1 MKLQTRTKAG
11 EGDVAAP
18 SPTRADG
25 PIAGVAASDLAIL
38 VRPFV
43 RRGDGRRM

>member
-25 PIAGVAASDLAIL
+25 PIAVASSDLAIL

>member
-1 MKLQTRTKAG
+1 MKTQTRTKAG

-18 SPTRADG
+18 SPTRADS
-25 PIAGVAASDLAIL
+25 PVAVASGDPAIL